1 MWYSNSLIGSSSPL
15 GGTGTASVSYGPVD
29 HSIPTQS
36 GTPGLKTDGTA
47 GYVDLRTA
55 YDYLNGLALDKFAIV
70 SVVNTPTGN
79 ANLDRVI
86 SAETG
91 DGAGFRWNLTASADE
106 LIQQWSGTGPKSTTL
121 APTDDTLHA
130 IVDVFDIANTNGYG
144 AVDTDA
150 VVTDAT
156 TSALAACNVSKVVL
170 SKLASG
176 AANIATANYG
186 FTAILNLSGV
196 TTVDATFTANLAA
209 AIAGVTTF
217 DPALIAKAIYALN
230 NNIDGVYFALT
241 EGEVGS
247 DASGKYLLAYDITD
261 QSAKTSDFY
270 GLVSTSGVEGVEL
283 YSSDTVIRW
292 ANVTG
297 GSNSEIM
304 SIDIPNYSNLKPY
317 KIQVDVDMA
326 SFPSGGNISLRLG
339 KREIGTIED
348 GETGLLTFD
357 DVFGADGNT
366 LLEFITENLSAG
378 EEFLMFETIICE
390 KERYPI
396 DNPYKESSS
405 SSTSSSSSMSSS
417 SSESSSSSSESS
429 SSSSESSDSSSSS
442 SHSSW
447 ECHNLLSVDDENFDD
462 PPGGWTYEAPW
473 ENDTEGPNYA
483 GFESNNSDGDSL
495 YITVPGYSDS
505 KYYTII
511 IDIHRNDLD
520 EGGEI
525 RIKLGDQTVEIID
538 EDTGSGIKTFSDLQ
552 GDNDDNYLRFETDN
566 VDADEKFWIESVIIC
581 EQPAP

>member
-186 FTAILNLSGV
+186 FTAILDLSGV
-196 TTVDATFTANLAA
+196 TTVDATFTTNLAA
-209 AIAGVTTF
+209 AIAGVTSF
-217 DPALIAKAIYALN
+217 DPTLIAQAIYGVDN
-230 NNIDGVYFALT
+230 GIDGIYYSLDEASKNV
-241 EGEVGS
+241 
-247 DASGKYLLAYDITD
+247 DASGYYLLAYDVTD
-261 QSAKTSDFY
+261 QSAKTSGYY
-270 GLVSTSGVEGVEL
+270 GLTSAAGVEGITIFEEGCPFGRNR
-283 YSSDTVIRW
+283 SMDTIFR
-292 ANVTG
+292 G
-297 GSNSEIM
+297 
-304 SIDIPNYSNLKPY
+304 
-317 KIQVDVDMA
+317 
-326 SFPSGGNISLRLG
+326 R
-339 KREIGTIED
+339 
-348 GETGLLTFD
+348 
-357 DVFGADGNT
+357 
-366 LLEFITENLSAG
+366 
-378 EEFLMFETIICE
+378 
-390 KERYPI
+390 
-396 DNPYKESSS
+396 
-405 SSTSSSSSMSSS
+405 
-417 SSESSSSSSESS
+417 
-429 SSSSESSDSSSSS
+429 
-442 SHSSW
+442 
-447 ECHNLLSVDDENFDD
+447 
-462 PPGGWTYEAPW
+462 
-473 ENDTEGPNYA
+473 
-483 GFESNNSDGDSL
+483 
-495 YITVPGYSDS
+495 
-505 KYYTII
+505 
-511 IDIHRNDLD
+511 
-520 EGGEI
+520 
-525 RIKLGDQTVEIID
+525 
-538 EDTGSGIKTFSDLQ
+538 
-552 GDNDDNYLRFETDN
+552 RF
-566 VDADEKFWIESVIIC
+566 
-581 EQPAP
+581 

>member
-186 FTAILNLSGV
+186 FTAILDLSGV
-196 TTVDATFTANLAA
+196 TTVDATFTTNLAA
-209 AIAGVTTF
+209 AIAGVTSF
-217 DPALIAKAIYALN
+217 DPTLIAQAIYGVDN
-230 NNIDGVYFALT
+230 GIDGIYYSLDEASKNV
-241 EGEVGS
+241 
-247 DASGKYLLAYDITD
+247 DASDYYLLAYDVPT
-261 QSAKTSDFY
+261 QTAKTSEYY
-270 GLVSTSGVEGVEL
+270 GLVSASGVEGVAIFLEDDWPCPIGRSRQL
-283 YSSDTVIRW
+283 FS
-292 ANVTG
+292 
-297 GSNSEIM
+297 
-304 SIDIPNYSNLKPY
+304 P
-317 KIQVDVDMA
+317 
-326 SFPSGGNISLRLG
+326 LR
-339 KREIGTIED
+339 RCR
-348 GETGLLTFD
+348 
-357 DVFGADGNT
+357 V
-366 LLEFITENLSAG
+366 
-378 EEFLMFETIICE
+378 
-390 KERYPI
+390 
-396 DNPYKESSS
+396 
-405 SSTSSSSSMSSS
+405 
-417 SSESSSSSSESS
+417 
-429 SSSSESSDSSSSS
+429 
-442 SHSSW
+442 
-447 ECHNLLSVDDENFDD
+447 
-462 PPGGWTYEAPW
+462 
-473 ENDTEGPNYA
+473 
-483 GFESNNSDGDSL
+483 
-495 YITVPGYSDS
+495 
-505 KYYTII
+505 
-511 IDIHRNDLD
+511 
-520 EGGEI
+520 
-525 RIKLGDQTVEIID
+525 
-538 EDTGSGIKTFSDLQ
+538 
-552 GDNDDNYLRFETDN
+552 
-566 VDADEKFWIESVIIC
+566 
-581 EQPAP
+581 

>member
-186 FTAILNLSGV
+186 FTAILDLSGV
-196 TTVDATFTANLAA
+196 TTVDATFTTNLAA
-209 AIAGVTTF
+209 AIAGVTSF
-217 DPALIAKAIYALN
+217 DPTLIAQAIHTFIESEDAGASDGIYYAL
-230 NNIDGVYFALT
+230 DEAAKT
-241 EGEVGS
+241 A
-247 DASGKYLLAYDITD
+247 DASDYYLLAYDVPT
-261 QSAKTSDFY
+261 QTAKTSEYY
-270 GLVSTSGVEGVEL
+270 GLVSASGVEGVAIFLE
-283 YSSDTVIRW
+283 
-292 ANVTG
+292 
-297 GSNSEIM
+297 
-304 SIDIPNYSNLKPY
+304 
-317 KIQVDVDMA
+317 
-326 SFPSGGNISLRLG
+326 
-339 KREIGTIED
+339 ED
-348 GETGLLTFD
+348 GGLRGRYKN
-357 DVFGADGNT
+357 VNGYR
-366 LLEFITENLSAG
+366 NLRS
-378 EEFLMFETIICE
+378 
-390 KERYPI
+390 RY
-396 DNPYKESSS
+396 N
-405 SSTSSSSSMSSS
+405 
-417 SSESSSSSSESS
+417 
-429 SSSSESSDSSSSS
+429 
-442 SHSSW
+442 
-447 ECHNLLSVDDENFDD
+447 
-462 PPGGWTYEAPW
+462 
-473 ENDTEGPNYA
+473 
-483 GFESNNSDGDSL
+483 
-495 YITVPGYSDS
+495 
-505 KYYTII
+505 
-511 IDIHRNDLD
+511 
-520 EGGEI
+520 
-525 RIKLGDQTVEIID
+525 
-538 EDTGSGIKTFSDLQ
+538 
-552 GDNDDNYLRFETDN
+552 
-566 VDADEKFWIESVIIC
+566 
-581 EQPAP
+581 